1 MSRPPVV
8 VEPGR
13 GARVGNVEFLARTA
27 DTPFFNLA
35 IIVLEPGQGVSTH
48 RHDAEDDSFLVL
60 EGTLTV
66 TLGEDAHKVEA
77 GPGTFVLVPC
87 DTPHAIVN
95 TGATDV
101 RFVNVHS
108 PGGFDRR
115 IGLGPLPCTLAPKQA
130 RRHTPCRYAA
140 GLGRVVPGSECGSDP
155 RGWASDRSRST
166 RSVPE
171 RHVRARRLPTGGVDA
186 SKGVPWLVEP
196 ERQDSGPCEGAI
208 LVGPGRGSAHGP
220 CDACL
225 ANVATF
231 CLGKPDLIR
240 LSHRDPLPDRGTR
253 DRLPLRG
260 RDRPRRHGC
269 LELRRAH
276 PRSGLSHDWGGRR
289 LRHLCLRTQASS
301 VRA

>member
-13 GARVGNVEFLARTA
+13 GARVGYVEFLARTA

-35 IIVLEPGQGVSTH
+35 IIVLQPGQGVSTH

-95 TGATDV
+95 TGPTDV

-115 IGLGPLPCTLAPKQA
+115 IGLG
-130 RRHTPCRYAA
+130 
-140 GLGRVVPGSECGSDP
+140 DP
-155 RGWASDRSRST
+155 R
-166 RSVPE
+166 
-171 RHVRARRLPTGGVDA
+171 RRTV
-186 SKGVPWLVEP
+186 S
-196 ERQDSGPCEGAI
+196 
-208 LVGPGRGSAHGP
+208 
-220 CDACL
+220 
-225 ANVATF
+225 
-231 CLGKPDLIR
+231 
-240 LSHRDPLPDRGTR
+240 
-253 DRLPLRG
+253 
-260 RDRPRRHGC
+260 
-269 LELRRAH
+269 
-276 PRSGLSHDWGGRR
+276 
-289 LRHLCLRTQASS
+289 
-301 VRA
+301 